1 MGAANFSCIKIDR
14 AGKVVDVLAVESP
27 RDRYIPRDPIAT
39 AWIIVHGY
47 VPNIDVLGPETGNR
61 LISNRS
67 PANVKRLVVG
77 HAPPTTKFPALWRP
91 AVGRPESLVIAIAA
105 VALPIITRAGTT
117 ATLESA

>member
-1 MGAANFSCIKIDR
+1 
-14 AGKVVDVLAVESP
+14 VVDILAVESP
-27 RDRYIPRDPIAT
+27 RYCHIPCDPIAT

-47 VPNIDVLGPETGNR
+47 VPDVDVLGPETGNR

-91 AVGRPESLVIAIAA
+91 AVGRPESLVITISA